1 VSRSSAASAG
11 ALFSPPARGKER
23 QDAQIRTP
31 PSPAL
36 PLIITT
42 HTTPNHSGGYF
53 DSYGII
59 RDVVQNHLAQLLA
72 LVAMEP
78 PVSGHPDDIRDE
90 KCKVLRAIAPVHPS
104 ECVLGQYTAG
114 PKGVAG
120 GQPGYLDDETVP
132 EGSNCPT
139 FAACRLDIRN
149 ERWSGVPFVLR
160 AGKALNERSVTVR
173 MQLRDAAAPAGFF
186 GGGGGGGHHG
196 GGGGGAGG
204 FGGEG
209 GAGGGGAAASATTPP
224 TNMTTMRNEFV
235 MRLQPGE
242 AVYAKMVV
250 KKPGLDMAAEL
261 SELDLSYSERYS
273 GVAIPDA
280 YERLILDCIRGDQ
293 QHFVR
298 RDELRAAW
306 AIFTPLLHSID
317 RGEVK
322 PLPYA
327 YGSRGPSAA
336 DELLARAG
344 YVRTRGYLWKP
355 PSLEK
360 GVGEAGGGE
369 GASGDGSGAG
379 A

>member
-1 VSRSSAASAG
+1 
-11 ALFSPPARGKER
+11 
-23 QDAQIRTP
+23 
-31 PSPAL
+31 
-36 PLIITT
+36 
-42 HTTPNHSGGYF
+42 
-53 DSYGII
+53 
-59 RDVVQNHLAQLLA
+59 
-72 LVAMEP
+72 MEP

-90 KCKVLRAIAPVHPS
+90 KCKVLRAIAPVSPRD
-104 ECVLGQYTAG
+104 CVLGQYTAG
-114 PKGVAG
+114 PKGVEG
-120 GQPGYLDDETVP
+120 GQPGYLDDPTVP
-132 EGSNCPT
+132 EGSHCPT

-149 ERWSGVPFVLR
+149 ERWAGVPFVLR

-173 MQLRDAAAPAGFF
+173 MQLRDAAACVGFL
-186 GGGGGGGHHG
+186 GGGGGGHG
-196 GGGGGAGG
+196 AGGAG
-204 FGGEG
+204 
-209 GAGGGGAAASATTPP
+209 AHDNGAASSSLSPAA
-224 TNMTTMRNEFV
+224 TMRNEFV

-273 GVAIPDA
+273 AVAIPDA

-327 YGSRGPSAA
+327 YGSRGPAAA
-336 DELLARAG
+336 DELLAKAG
-344 YVRTRGYLWKP
+344 YVRTRGYVWRP
-355 PSLEK
+355 PGLVDAE
-360 GVGEAGGGE
+360 GGE
-369 GASGDGSGAG
+369 GGGSGG
-379 A
+379 AAC

>member
-1 VSRSSAASAG
+1 MGVYLRFWARALAPISLGRRSSF
-11 ALFSPPARGKER
+11 LWPFSPPL
-23 QDAQIRTP
+23 P
-31 PSPAL
+31 PL
-36 PLIITT
+36 PPTQPT
-42 HTTPNHSGGYF
+42 QKHHSGGYF
-53 DSYGII
+53 DAYGII
-59 RDVVQNHLAQLLA
+59 RDVIQNHLVQLLA

-90 KCKVLRAIAPVHPS
+90 KCKVLRAITPVLPRD
-104 ECVLGQYTAG
+104 CVLGQYTAG
-114 PKGVAG
+114 PKGAEG
-120 GQPGYLDDETVP
+120 GQPGYLDDPTVP
-132 EGSNCPT
+132 EGSNAPT
-139 FAACRLDIRN
+139 YAACRLDIRN
-149 ERWSGVPFVLR
+149 ERWSGVPFILR

-173 MQLRDAAAPAGFF
+173 MQLRDAAAPAGFL
-186 GGGGGGGHHG
+186 GQ
-196 GGGGGAGG
+196 AG
-204 FGGEG
+204 GGEG
-209 GAGGGGAAASATTPP
+209 GEFGAAAGPHHPSPP
-224 TNMTTMRNEFV
+224 PAACMRNEFV

-317 RGEVK
+317 AGEVR

-327 YGSRGPSAA
+327 YGSRGPAEA

-344 YVRTRGYLWKP
+344 YVRTRGYVWRP
-355 PSLEK
+355 PELR
-360 GVGEAGGGE
+360 GEGGE
-369 GASGDGSGAG
+369 EESEEAARG
-379 A
+379 

>member
-1 VSRSSAASAG
+1 M
-11 ALFSPPARGKER
+11 
-23 QDAQIRTP
+23 
-31 PSPAL
+31 
-36 PLIITT
+36 
-42 HTTPNHSGGYF
+42 
-53 DSYGII
+53 
-59 RDVVQNHLAQLLA
+59 QNHLVQLLA

-90 KCKVLRAIAPVHPS
+90 KCKVLRAIPPCLPKD
-104 ECVLGQYTAG
+104 CVLGQYTAG
-114 PKGVAG
+114 PKGVDG
-120 GQPGYLDDETVP
+120 GQPGYLDDATVP
-132 EGSNCPT
+132 QGSKAPT

-149 ERWSGVPFVLR
+149 ERWAGVPFILR

-186 GGGGGGGHHG
+186 GGGGHG
-196 GGGGGAGG
+196 GGGDGLGGGDDGG
-204 FGGEG
+204 DESGIR
-209 GAGGGGAAASATTPP
+209 GGGGGNANAGC
-224 TNMTTMRNEFV
+224 MRNEFV

-306 AIFTPLLHSID
+306 AIFTPLLHAVD
-317 RGEVK
+317 AGKVD

-327 YGSRGPSAA
+327 YGSRGPRAA
-336 DELLARAG
+336 DELLAKAG
-344 YVRTRGYLWKP
+344 YVRTRGYVWRP
-355 PSLEK
+355 P
-360 GVGEAGGGE
+360 GVGGAGGGE
-369 GASGDGSGAG
+369 EESA
-379 A
+379 

>member
-1 VSRSSAASAG
+1 
-11 ALFSPPARGKER
+11 LFFVFFPLPA
-23 QDAQIRTP
+23 TP
-31 PSPAL
+31 PPPP
-36 PLIITT
+36 PLLSSLKKTPPFFPPFKTT
-42 HTTPNHSGGYF
+42 KQQQKNSGGYF

-59 RDVVQNHLAQLLA
+59 RDVIQNHLVQLLA

-90 KCKVLRAIAPVHPS
+90 KCKVLRAIPPVLPRD
-104 ECVLGQYTAG
+104 CVLGQYTAG
-114 PKGVAG
+114 PKGVEG
-120 GQPGYLDDETVP
+120 GQPGYLDDPTVP
-132 EGSNCPT
+132 EGSNAPT
-139 FAACRLDIRN
+139 YAACRLDIRN
-149 ERWSGVPFVLR
+149 ERWSGVPFILR

-173 MQLRDAAAPAGFF
+173 MQLRDAAAPAGFLGQAGGAGSGGRGATV
-186 GGGGGGGHHG
+186 GGGGGGE
-196 GGGGGAGG
+196 
-204 FGGEG
+204 FGP
-209 GAGGGGAAASATTPP
+209 ALPAAC
-224 TNMTTMRNEFV
+224 MRNEFV

-317 RGEVK
+317 AGEVR
-322 PLPYA
+322 PLPYP
-327 YGSRGPSAA
+327 YSSRGPQEA
-336 DELLARAG
+336 DALLARAG
-344 YVRTRGYLWKP
+344 YVRTRGYVWRP
-355 PSLEK
+355 PELR
-360 GVGEAGGGE
+360 GEDGE
-369 GASGDGSGAG
+369 NEGSEEQRG
-379 A
+379 